1 LYLVREG
8 TIKLAG
14 ICSDIIKPGAYFGD
28 DLILLDTRQA
38 EAADKRAPTK
48 TLAGYTAIAEE
59 DCSCGVL
66 SLSDCRTIFDTTKMI
81 NTQPRGKYT
90 EFFSS
95 EEISSSEEFR
105 KLDLPPVESSRRL
118 SREASHRWLIKSSKN
133 GLRNAV
139 KANVKYEDLEKYDML
154 GDGQFGEV
162 FLVSAYVSAEYGE
175 QHFALKTQ
183 KKKDPIRGNSV
194 DAIKQEIDLLG
205 LMDHPY
211 IVNIVHSYDYPEHIY
226 ILTGLVHGGELFD
239 VIHTEQDGVW
249 SSGIPECDAKFYA
262 MVLTD
267 TLDYIHQKQLVYR
280 DLKPGELQ
288 NDNENNNSNNNNAL
302 LSIHIFYLSSHHS
315 FPIFV
320 TREYIN

>member
-14 ICSDIIKPGAYFGD
+14 ILSDIIKPGAYFGD

-38 EAADKRAPTK
+38 EATDKRAPTK

-81 NTQPRGKYT
+81 NTQPRGKDT

-95 EEISSSEEFR
+95 AEISSSEEFR
-105 KLDLPPVESSRRL
+105 KLDLTPVKPSKIF
-118 SREASHRWLIKSSKN
+118 SREASRRWLKKSSKN

-139 KANVKYEDLEKYDML
+139 KANIKYENLEKHDML

-162 FLVSAYVSAEYGE
+162 FLVSAFVSAEYGE

-183 KKKDPIRGNSV
+183 KKEDPIRGNSV
-194 DAIKQEIDLLG
+194 VEIKQEIDLLG

-211 IVNIVHSYDYPEHIY
+211 IVNLIHSYDYPEDIY
-226 ILTGLVHGGELFD
+226 MLMGLVHGGELFD

-249 SSGIPECDAKFYA
+249 SSGIPEGDAKFYA

-267 TLDYIHQKQLVYR
+267 TLDYMHRKELVYR

-288 NDNENNNSNNNNAL
+288 NENNNNNAL
-302 LSIHIFYLSSHHS
+302 LSIHILYLFSHHS

-320 TREYIN
+320 TRECIN